1 MSTNKNN
8 PKNIYKYWEKKF
20 FSNSDFFFS
29 DYQRIKKYFLTG
41 EENFIFRTDDL
52 LVYYYLVSY
61 LTNFSIDIK
70 KDLILNNYVINN
82 KLLIDIKKSV
92 YMNHPILNSI
102 DLSKNKVFSYLLQR
116 VILDSLI
123 NDIDIKEEYSKF
135 FNDYEEFLSQ
145 NYLRILRRKISDKY
159 NLLNVHISMERL
171 FLQLVSSYKLDKLN
185 VFYNIYTHI
194 NIQIKKNIF
203 LERYQYRLNLITN
216 YIVFSYYKE
225 NKKNKLNSQINI
237 NDLLLNLKFRE
248 IYSEKDIEILKN
260 YQLI

>member
-1 MSTNKNN
+1 MSTNKSNS
-8 PKNIYKYWEKKF
+8 KNIYNYWEKKF

-29 DYQRIKKYFLTG
+29 DYQRIKKYFVSG
-41 EENFIFRTDDL
+41 EEKFIFRVEEL
-52 LVYYYLVSY
+52 IVHYYLVSY

-70 KDLILNNYVINN
+70 KDLILNQYKINN
-82 KLLIDIKKSV
+82 KLLIENINII

-102 DLSKNKVFSYLLQR
+102 DLSKNKVFSYFLQR
-116 VILDSLI
+116 VILDSIL
-123 NDIDIKEEYSKF
+123 NDIDLKDEYSKF
-135 FNDYEEFLSQ
+135 FIDYEEFLSK

-159 NLLNVHISMERL
+159 NLLNVHIFMERL

-225 NKKNKLNSQINI
+225 NKINKLNSQINI

-260 YQLI
+260 YHLI